1 MRLLVIAGL
10 LSLVAAFF
18 GFSSPCHAEEA
29 IIPQKLQG
37 IILHAPEPDY
47 PANIE
52 MHLIRAQGVYRLVIN
67 QKTGIVDEVGILNRT
82 GVKTFDASSVMAF
95 FQWKFRPGTLKQLDV
110 PVVFDRSVH
119 VLLKNAGSK

>member
-1 MRLLVIAGL
+1 MRPLVIAAM
-10 LSLVAAFF
+10 LSLVAGFF
-18 GFSSPCHAEEA
+18 GFSSPCHAEETV
-29 IIPQKLQG
+29 IPQKFQG

-67 QKTGIVDEVGILNRT
+67 QKTGVVDEVQILNRT
-82 GVKTFDASSVMAF
+82 GVKTLDAGAVMAF

-110 PVVFDRSVH
+110 PVVFDQSVH
-119 VLLKNAGSK
+119 VLLKNAGCR